1 MSRRAIR
8 AFSPVVLLAAV
19 LTLTP
24 ALGEAGE
31 NKPAPSLV
39 EQSWQWLTNL
49 WQEAT
54 SWLPG
59 EPGEDDGDGDQNGF
73 GVLVDEGAM
82 IDPNGIER

>member
-39 EQSWQWLTNL
+39 EQSWQWLTSL
-49 WQEAT
+49 WQQAT

-59 EPGEDDGDGDQNGF
+59 EPGEDDGSGALGGG
-73 GVLVDEGAM
+73 GVRQGDEGWM
-82 IDPNGIER
+82 IDPNGFI

>member
-1 MSRRAIR
+1 MRRAIR
-8 AFSPVVLLAAV
+8 ALSPVVLLAAV

-31 NKPAPSLV
+31 VTKTPSV
-39 EQSWQWLTNL
+39 ASQSWQWLTNL

-54 SWLPG
+54 SWIPALPG
-59 EPGEDDGDGDQNGF
+59 ADDDEGNQNGF

>member
-1 MSRRAIR
+1 MRRAIR
-8 AFSPVVLLAAV
+8 AFSPVLALAAV

-31 NKPAPSLV
+31 LKRSPSLAS
-39 EQSWQWLTNL
+39 QSWQWLTNL

-54 SWLPG
+54 SWIPG
-59 EPGEDDGDGDQNGF
+59 KPGTDGDEDDRNGF

-82 IDPNGIER
+82 IDPNGGEK